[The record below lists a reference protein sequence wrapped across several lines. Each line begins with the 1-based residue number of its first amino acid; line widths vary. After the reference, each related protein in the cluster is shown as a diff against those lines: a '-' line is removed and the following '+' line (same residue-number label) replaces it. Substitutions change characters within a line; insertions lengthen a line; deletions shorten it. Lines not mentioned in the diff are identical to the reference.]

1 VTPSSTITYYDGYFY
16 LFAYGIPNFYCESS
30 YNLDLR
36 QAFNNREGEF
46 WPNVSS
52 DIPDDWVQES
62 FVPIVQDNTYFY
74 NTTFSK
80 QNRENTFTHLP
91 PDWESKLCFT
101 NYPFRTIYSDA
112 QNIDADNRVN
122 NWLIYRAIS
131 YFDFPQNYG
140 NLVSL
145 DGIQNKAI
153 LARFEN
159 KSLMYNNLLTVD
171 TSNPQA
177 AYLGNPSLFR
187 GAPPI
192 DFAETDLGYV
202 GSQHKILLK
211 IPQGQVTIDSKR
223 GQVFLVQGTQV
234 NDLSAFGSGMNRFFV
249 EHLPFMIDNNFPDV
263 NIDNHFKGI
272 GLHGVYDA
280 VYDRVI
286 ITKLDYAP
294 KSNNILYDPVEQ
306 EFYINNIVNGLTIRQ
321 NVNLSDQEYFCNVSW
336 TLSFNFNTKSWISFH
351 SYIPNWYV
359 AENNFFY
366 SGQNNC
372 CEDFDFLVGVL
383 IPNPTTTST
392 TSTSTSSTSSTTTT
406 TTTTALLSTVVSI
419 GGIICGVFVNWVSKT
434 PSEVKCDWLKAF
446 NPLVQVSG
454 AYFYYYS
461 NTGFTV
467 GAQLYNSVGVPI
479 VGVSGNY
486 VYSPNSPSSSPD
498 PSFTTPPIYIVTVV
512 NGVITAFS
520 DVNSL
525 PVCGTYI
532 CPTTTTTTTGTP
544 TTTTTTTGIPTTTTT
559 TTVNPTT
566 TTTTTTLQPTT
577 TTTTT
582 TANITPTTTTTTT
595 TLTTTTTTTQS
606 PTTTTTTTVAPT
618 TTTTTTTASLNCYT
632 ITGEG
637 GSPGGECFECPGNY
651 SSSVGWVIRFFD
663 GCNGIQI
670 PAPFDINVTAYY
682 TDTAPQS
689 TFIPSGTTGGTLIA
703 STVIQ
708 CVPAP
713 TCGEVSYPTFDYA
726 DVVPVTGSINGCCVG
741 TTTTTTT
748 GGPS

>member
-1 VTPSSTITYYDGYFY
+1 VNAPDDSDIFYDEIGNVAYPRYWHSARSILENYSIPGQGVMANIISYKANNFDCPNQVGTDVIISTSTTTTTSTTFPSGGSGGVTPSSTITYYDGYFY

-36 QAFNNREGEF
+36 QAFNNREGDF
-46 WPNVSS
+46 WPHVST

-62 FVPIVQDNTYFY
+62 FVPIAQDNTYYY

-80 QNRENTFTHLP
+80 QNKENTFTHLP
-91 PDWESKLCFT
+91 PDWESRLCFT

-159 KSLMYNNLLTVD
+159 KSLMYNNLLTID

-177 AYLGNPSLFR
+177 AYVGNPLLFR

-202 GSQHKILLK
+202 GSQHKMLLK
-211 IPQGQVTIDSKR
+211 IPQGQVTVDSKR

-234 NDLSAFGSGMNRFFV
+234 TDLSGFGSGMNRFFV

-272 GLHGVYDA
+272 GLHGVYDS

-306 EFYINNIVNGLTIRQ
+306 SFYINNVVNGLTIRQ
-321 NVNLSDQEYFCNVSW
+321 DISLSDEEYFCNVSW
-336 TLSFNFNTKSWISFH
+336 TLSFNMNTKSWISFH
-351 SYIPNWYV
+351 SYLPNFYI

-372 CEDFDFLVGVL
+372 CEDFDFLVGTLV
-383 IPNPTTTST
+383 PNPTTTTTTSTSTTSTTTSSTTSTSTSTTST
-392 TSTSTSSTSSTTTT
+392 TSTSTTSTTSSTTTT
-406 TTTTALLSTVVSI
+406 TTTA
-419 GGIICGVFVNWVSKT
+419 
-434 PSEVKCDWLKAF
+434 
-446 NPLVQVSG
+446 
-454 AYFYYYS
+454 
-461 NTGFTV
+461 
-467 GAQLYNSVGVPI
+467 
-479 VGVSGNY
+479 
-486 VYSPNSPSSSPD
+486 
-498 PSFTTPPIYIVTVV
+498 
-512 NGVITAFS
+512 
-520 DVNSL
+520 
-525 PVCGTYI
+525 
-532 CPTTTTTTTGTP
+532 TP
-544 TTTTTTTGIPTTTTT
+544 TTTTTTT
-559 TTVNPTT
+559 VEPTT
-566 TTTTTTLQPTT
+566 TTTTTTLEPTT

-582 TANITPTTTTTTT
+582 TQIPSECYKLDSAPFGGCTFVYKDENGTTITYNIPPQDEGLCFTACVTEVISDDCGFLSQGVGCLDPQCDCSPPPTTTTTTT
-595 TLTTTTTTTQS
+595 
-606 PTTTTTTTVAPT
+606 
-618 TTTTTTTASLNCYT
+618 
-632 ITGEG
+632 E
-637 GSPGGECFECPGNY
+637 
-651 SSSVGWVIRFFD
+651 
-663 GCNGIQI
+663 
-670 PAPFDINVTAYY
+670 
-682 TDTAPQS
+682 
-689 TFIPSGTTGGTLIA
+689 
-703 STVIQ
+703 
-708 CVPAP
+708 
-713 TCGEVSYPTFDYA
+713 
-726 DVVPVTGSINGCCVG
+726 
-741 TTTTTTT
+741 
-748 GGPS
+748 GPS